1 MSKVIRTAVSN
12 SELFQEVAEM
22 VASGHRV
29 EIVGKGNSMFPLIR
43 GGIDKIVLQ
52 KTDDFSLEKGNL
64 LLVRLS
70 NANYVLHRVK
80 KYNIS
85 TVTLQGDGN
94 LRVVE
99 TCNVEDIIAEAVE
112 VIRGKKRIV
121 KGSFAWK
128 LFRLLSVQPYMIRRV
143 VLAVW
148 RRVFR

>member
-12 SELFQEVAEM
+12 RELFQEVAEM
-22 VASGHRV
+22 VALGRRV

-43 GGIDKIVLQ
+43 GGLDKIVLR

-64 LLVRLS
+64 LLVKLS

-128 LFRLLSVQPYMIRRV
+128 LFCLLSVQPYMIRRV

>member
-1 MSKVIRTAVSN
+1 MCYI
-12 SELFQEVAEM
+12 EL
-22 VASGHRV
+22 
-29 EIVGKGNSMFPLIR
+29 K
-43 GGIDKIVLQ
+43 D
-52 KTDDFSLEKGNL
+52 
-64 LLVRLS
+64 
-70 NANYVLHRVK
+70 
-80 KYNIS
+80 NIS

-94 LRVVE
+94 LRVW
-99 TCNVEDIIAEAVE
+99 NLQLEDIIAEAVE

>member
-1 MSKVIRTAVSN
+1 M
-12 SELFQEVAEM
+12 
-22 VASGHRV
+22 
-29 EIVGKGNSMFPLIR
+29 
-43 GGIDKIVLQ
+43 
-52 KTDDFSLEKGNL
+52 
-64 LLVRLS
+64 
-70 NANYVLHRVK
+70 LHRVK

>member
-12 SELFQEVAEM
+12 RELFQEVAEM

-43 GGIDKIVLQ
+43 GGLDKIVLR

-64 LLVRLS
+64 LLVKLS

-128 LFRLLSVQPYMIRRV
+128 LFCLLSVQPYMIRRV

>member
-12 SELFQEVAEM
+12 RELFQEVAEM

-43 GGIDKIVLQ
+43 GGLDKIVLR

-64 LLVRLS
+64 LLVKLS

>member
-1 MSKVIRTAVSN
+1 MSRVTRTAVSN
-12 SELFQEVAEM
+12 SELFHEVAEM

-52 KTDDFSLEKGNL
+52 KTDDGSIAKGNL
-64 LLVRLS
+64 LLVKLPAG
-70 NANYVLHRVK
+70 NHVLHRVK
-80 KYNIS
+80 KYDNCTI
-85 TVTLQGDGN
+85 TLQGDGN

-99 TCNVEDIIAEAVE
+99 TCRMEDTIAEAVE

-121 KGSFAWK
+121 KGSFEWK

>member
-12 SELFQEVAEM
+12 RELFQEVAEM

-43 GGIDKIVLQ
+43 GGLDKIVLR
-52 KTDDFSLEKGNL
+52 KTDYFSLEKGNL
-64 LLVRLS
+64 LLVKLS